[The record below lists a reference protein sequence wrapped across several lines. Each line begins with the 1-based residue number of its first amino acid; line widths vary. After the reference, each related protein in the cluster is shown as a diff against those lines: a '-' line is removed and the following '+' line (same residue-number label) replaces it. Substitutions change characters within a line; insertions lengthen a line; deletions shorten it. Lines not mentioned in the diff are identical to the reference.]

1 MFELLVYV
9 FVDFFLG
16 GVADPS
22 DHCVNTFQRY
32 SPIDDFWEQVRR

>member
-9 FVDFFLG
+9 LLIFLG